1 MNEQNKGSEK
11 EFFDRF
17 DEEGGYERFDQRGY
31 DRLLSEF
38 ARLVAPRSGELIVD
52 LGCGSG
58 AFTAQLQRR
67 FPDCRMTGLD
77 LSEGC
82 VKRAKAEHPDIVFKV
97 ADAEATGLSAAS
109 VDAVSF
115 SGVLH
120 HFPDFSKVAAEAFR
134 LLKPG
139 GRFFSY
145 DPHHLNPAFWLYRA
159 KSSPFYSPIGVTTN
173 ERLLTKTEVVRVFSG
188 AGFSAA
194 ARIIS
199 GVTFTYVES
208 GRVRPLLGI
217 YNTLDRALG
226 ATPLAS
232 WLGAWVIGSGV
243 KPG

>member
-1 MNEQNKGSEK
+1 MSEQDKSAEQK
-11 EFFDRF
+11 FFDRF
-17 DEEGGYERFDQRGY
+17 DREGGYERFDERGY
-31 DRLLSEF
+31 RRLLDE
-38 ARLVAPRSGELIVD
+38 AQRLVDPKPGEIVVD
-52 LGCGSG
+52 MGCGSG
-58 AFTAQLQRR
+58 AFTAQLARR
-67 FPDCRMTGLD
+67 FPSCRLTGLD

-82 VKRAKAEHPDIVFKV
+82 IARAKAEYRDIVFKT
-97 ADAEATGLSAAS
+97 ADAEETGLAAAS
-109 VDAVSF
+109 VDVLCY
-115 SGVLH
+115 SGILH

-145 DPHHLNPAFWLYRA
+145 DPHHRNPAFWLYRA
-159 KSSPFYSPIGVTTN
+159 KASPFYSLVGVTAN

-188 AGFSAA
+188 AGLSAS
-194 ARIIS
+194 ARVIS

-217 YNTLDRALG
+217 YNALDRALG

-243 KPG
+243 KPE